1 MKRVK
6 TKKQKIRRKIISKLL
21 LVSALITRF
30 YLSFF
35 EMPINGMSNQLFNI
49 LTAFACLSVAL
60 YIVSLI
66 CKDIANE
73 KYKRSRR
80 KQLIKKIK
88 EAKTYE
94 ERKVN
99 YE

>member
-21 LVSALITRF
+21 LVS
-30 YLSFF
+30 
-35 EMPINGMSNQLFNI
+35 NI

-66 CKDIANE
+66 YKDIANE

>member
-35 EMPINGMSNQLFNI
+35 EMPINGMRNQLFI
-49 LTAFACLSVAL
+49 
-60 YIVSLI
+60 Y
-66 CKDIANE
+66 KDIANE

>member
-35 EMPINGMSNQLFNI
+35 EMPINGM
-49 LTAFACLSVAL
+49 
-60 YIVSLI
+60 
-66 CKDIANE
+66 
-73 KYKRSRR
+73 
-80 KQLIKKIK
+80 KIGR
-88 EAKTYE
+88 AH
-94 ERKVN
+94 V
-99 YE
+99 

>member
-35 EMPINGMSNQLFNI
+35 EMPINGMRNQLFNI

-60 YIVSLI
+60 YI
-66 CKDIANE
+66 DIANE